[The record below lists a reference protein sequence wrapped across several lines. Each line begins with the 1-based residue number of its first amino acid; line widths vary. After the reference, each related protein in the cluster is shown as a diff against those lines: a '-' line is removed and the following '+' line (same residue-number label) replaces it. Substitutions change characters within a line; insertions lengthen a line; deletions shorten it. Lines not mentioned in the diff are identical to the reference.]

1 MTALPS
7 LNAPDLPHHHPRPPR
22 PRRLLAL
29 GLLPLAALLAAAC
42 GSSGSGQSSSTT
54 TPAPATTQP
63 ATSGTSA
70 GPTPTVK
77 LQKVG
82 SFGSILVNT
91 QGQVLY
97 TFTKNGVSVPCNRS
111 CLAVWPPAQLPTGVT
126 TPTGPDGV
134 GTLGT
139 TTSNGPTQLTVG
151 GLPLYTYD
159 GDSGPGV
166 ATGNNVVSFGGTWKV
181 VKAS

>member
-1 MTALPS
+1 MNTPLRS
-7 LNAPDLPHHHPRPPR
+7 QLRLSSHSR
-22 PRRLLAL
+22 PRRLLPL
-29 GLLPLAALLAAAC
+29 GLIALAGLLAAAC
-42 GSSGSGQSSSTT
+42 GSSGSGSSSPTT
-54 TPAPATTQP
+54 TGAPATTQP

-70 GPTPTVK
+70 GSTTTVK

-82 SFGSILVNT
+82 SFGSILVNA

-97 TFTKNGVSVPCNRS
+97 TFTKNGVSVPCSGS
-111 CLAVWPPAQLPTGVT
+111 CLAVWPPAPLPTGVT
-126 TPTGPDGV
+126 TPTGPAGV

-166 ATGNNVVSFGGTWKV
+166 ASGNNVDSFGGIWKV